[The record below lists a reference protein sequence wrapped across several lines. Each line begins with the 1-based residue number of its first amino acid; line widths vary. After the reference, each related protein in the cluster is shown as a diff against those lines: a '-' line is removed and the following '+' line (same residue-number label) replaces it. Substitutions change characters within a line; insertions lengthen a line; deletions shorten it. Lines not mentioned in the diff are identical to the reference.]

1 MPRQQPNLS
10 MKSSRACAPPLKS
23 PACALPR
30 DSPPP
35 LYFNTVV
42 KLSTPPHAH
51 NHLFR
56 VCSEHGGGARER
68 SARVSANQRCSTP
81 SWGCSAPTTTP
92 FPSTGSCRRG
102 GEPRANGR
110 GRNATQQRCVRLAWA
125 CLRKRTWTEF
135 WRNAKQTKWGLK
147 RLIMLEHWRGI

>member
-1 MPRQQPNLS
+1 

-56 VCSEHGGGARER
+56 VCSEHGGGGGARER
-68 SARVSANQRCSTP
+68 SARARADGEENRERTEEDATRHSSGVRSAGMSL
-81 SWGCSAPTTTP
+81 PTKTDL
-92 FPSTGSCRRG
+92 
-102 GEPRANGR
+102 NG
-110 GRNATQQRCVRLAWA
+110 V
-125 CLRKRTWTEF
+125 
-135 WRNAKQTKWGLK
+135 
-147 RLIMLEHWRGI
+147 LEEC